1 MATRSSSFGTLTS
14 SDACA
19 AATYNQASVGVIGYY
34 KLTANTTG
42 TTTTENAA
50 SLTAVPVNGSRL
62 IRITGTGTMRATAA
76 SGLQA
81 QILED
86 GVALARLN
94 FYTTASSLDAAFHIE
109 ALSNAP
115 SAGNHAYT
123 LVDGVSGGGGA
134 TVNVIASS
142 TTPCYLIVEDVGP
155 NFT

>member
-1 MATRSSSFGTLTS
+1 VATRSTTFGTLTS
-14 SDACA
+14 SSACA
-19 AATYNQASVGVIGYY
+19 ASTYNQAGAGIIGYY

-50 SLTAVPVNGSRL
+50 SLTTVPVNGSRL
-62 IRITGTGTMRATAA
+62 IKITGTGTMRATAA
-76 SGLQA
+76 SGLQV

-86 GVALARLN
+86 GAALSRLN

-115 SAGNHAYT
+115 SAGNHSYT

-134 TVNVIASS
+134 TVNVIASA
-142 TTPCYLIVEDVGP
+142 TTPCYLIVEDMGAS
-155 NFT
+155 F